1 MRKYFETVFVVKVL
15 SEDKPVDVATD
26 LEDLDYLIHD
36 GACVGDVECTAQ
48 TELTGK
54 EAADKLAEFGSEPGF
69 FQLDAPMVG
78 LSVLLALAAG
88 FVAGA
93 YPAWRTCQ
101 LPPALHLK
109 VS

>member
-1 MRKYFETVFVVKVL
+1 MSVARSARAASTSSSSHIIECEVIGLVGGLLGLALSTFALAFLNAVFK
-15 SEDKPVDVATD
+15 SQ
-26 LEDLDYLIHD
+26 
-36 GACVGDVECTAQ
+36 GARPD
-48 TELTGK
+48 
-54 EAADKLAEFGSEPGF
+54 F
-69 FQLDAPMVG
+69 FRLDAPMVG